1 MNALE
6 IKMSAQRNIKKWR
19 KEDKKYNRLLKKSKS
34 EFIDLYTNKKRYRR
48 KS

>member
-6 IKMSAQRNIKKWR
+6 IKISAQRNTKKRR

-34 EFIDLYTNKKRYRR
+34 ELIDLYTNKKRYRR
-48 KS
+48 QF